1 MTTPPNTNSKTDSNT
16 DTGLNTL
23 KTVETL
29 IPQAMIRDQFRFRK
43 SWQQLKASSQSDVD
57 RQKPE
62 WDRLLVQ
69 IEESIS
75 DRNHRKTSLPSIPLD
90 QELPIFDRRD
100 EIVNAIRDHQVV
112 VVSGATGSGKST
124 QLPLIALQSD
134 FGIGG
139 VIGHT
144 QPRRIAARSVAQR
157 LASQIGSPLGQHVG
171 FKIRF
176 SDQTSDQT
184 YVKLMTDGILLAET
198 QSDPFL
204 NQYELLIVDE
214 AHERSLNIDFLIGYL
229 KRLLPRRKNLK
240 LIITSAT
247 IDTARFVE
255 HFATTECP
263 VPVIDVEGRT
273 YPVEIQYRPMSNGE
287 IEIPNVGGNIGGNDQ
302 DVEDHLVSTIA
313 EITRRDLGD
322 VLVFLPTERDIRSL
336 HKRLR
341 FLEQGSNRLEVL
353 PLYARL
359 SNAAQ
364 NQIFSPGPR
373 QRIVLATNVAES
385 SITVPRIRFV
395 IDTGTARI
403 SHYSPRSKVQRLPI
417 QPISQAS
424 ANQRAGRCGRIGP
437 GICIRLYSQQDF
449 ESRPPFSTPEIR
461 RVNLASVILQSL
473 ALKLGSIDEFPFLD
487 PPRTDS
493 IRDGFKTLQELQA
506 VDSHRR
512 LTHLGRQLSRLPVDP
527 RVGRMLLAADREN
540 CLAAT
545 LIIASGLEIQD
556 PRQRPPEKAAQ
567 ADQAHQAFID
577 PRSDFLSLLKIWDFF
592 HRLKKELSKSK
603 LRLAC
608 EQNYL
613 SFPLMIQWQETHRQL
628 QRMIAD
634 LGYKS
639 YPFSAASITSDLQDA
654 IHRSLLAGFLSGI
667 AMAQKGHEYLGANGI
682 RFQLWPGSGLF
693 KSKPQ
698 WIMVAEIVETSRRFG
713 RMVARIDPQWIEPL
727 AEHLS
732 KSRYSDPHWSQKR
745 QSVMAYQYVTLWGL
759 PIVDRRPINFG
770 PLEPDAAREIF
781 IQEALVEEKLQGDF
795 AFLRH
800 NRSLLDET
808 EREMA
813 KLRRRDLIVDSYRLF
828 QLYEQRLPAE
838 VFDKQSLSNQLKR
851 ERSLHDVLKLNR
863 RDLFPAENQP
873 DSNNLFPDQ
882 VQIGSMQIPMNYKFA
897 PGESD
902 DGATVQLPLAGL
914 GQVDDM
920 QAGWLVPG
928 LTEPRIASLIRS
940 LPKNLRRNLVP
951 APDSA
956 AKATAALEYGKGNFY
971 EAVAGQLTRLA
982 GTPVR
987 VADFDLE
994 KVEDHL
1000 QINLQI
1006 LDEAGQ
1012 VIAQGRSVKQ
1022 LRQQL
1027 SNQAADLPATGILD
1041 VADEKWH
1048 QDGLTEWC
1056 WDELPAAV
1064 TIQRGRTTLEAYP
1077 SIIDQDQSVGLRL
1090 TDSPAAANSQT
1101 RRGLVRLYA
1110 IEHRKSLKSQIRW
1123 LPDLDQQLISLMH
1136 WGDASHVKQDLTDL
1150 IARLAFVEEKP
1161 IPRNPSEFEKHQ
1173 TNAVEQISV
1182 ATQTIAAWLPK
1193 VSQFLHQIRLAIET
1207 FHRNCPWVVDD
1218 VKQQL
1223 DHLLGNRYLATTPW
1237 SWLKHYP
1244 RFLEGIIFRFE
1255 KLKSSDPR
1263 KDELATELLRSYWQK
1278 YQEINPSSLSTTK
1291 AEEELNLYRWMIEEF
1306 RISQFA
1312 QPLGTS
1318 FKVSEK
1324 RLEKQWEAVTHR

>member
-1 MTTPPNTNSKTDSNT
+1 MTTPPNSNSNIDP
-16 DTGLNTL
+16 GLNPL
-23 KTVETL
+23 KAVEKL
-29 IPQAMIRDQFRFRK
+29 ISQAMIRDQFRFRK
-43 SWQQLKASSQSDVD
+43 CWQQLKASPQSAVD
-57 RQKPE
+57 RQNPD
-62 WDRLLVQ
+62 WDRLLAQ
-69 IEESIS
+69 IEDSIS
-75 DRNHRKTSLPSIPLD
+75 QRNHRKASLPSIPLD
-90 QELPIFDRRD
+90 QELPIYDRRE

-124 QLPLIALQSD
+124 QLPLIALQSGL
-134 FGIGG
+134 GIGG
-139 VIGHT
+139 MIGHT

-157 LASQIGSPLGQHVG
+157 LASQIGSPLGQDVG

-176 SDQTSDQT
+176 SDQTSGRT

-204 NQYELLIVDE
+204 NNYELLIVDE

-229 KRLLPRRKNLK
+229 KRMLPRRKNLK

-247 IDTARFVE
+247 IDTGRFVE
-255 HFATTECP
+255 HFATTEYP

-273 YPVEIQYRPMSNGE
+273 YPVEIQYRPLSNDE
-287 IEIPNVGGNIGGNDQ
+287 IDGPNDQ
-302 DVEDHLVSTIA
+302 DAEDHLVSTIA
-313 EITRRDLGD
+313 EITQRERGD

-341 FLEQGSNRLEVL
+341 FLEQGPNRLEVL

-364 NQIFSPGPR
+364 NQIFSPGSR

-395 IDTGTARI
+395 VDTGTARI

-449 ESRPPFSTPEIR
+449 ESRSAFSTPEIR

-473 ALKLGSIDEFPFLD
+473 ALKLGAIDEFPFLD
-487 PPRTDS
+487 PPRSDS

-512 LTHLGRQLSRLPVDP
+512 LTQLGRQLSRLPVDP

-556 PRQRPPEKAAQ
+556 PRQRPPERAAQ
-567 ADQAHQAFID
+567 ADQAHQAFMD
-577 PRSDFLSLLKIWDFF
+577 PHSDFLSLLKVWDFF
-592 HRLKKELSKSK
+592 HCLKKELSKSK

-628 QRMIAD
+628 QRMMAD

-639 YPFSAASITSDLQDA
+639 PPFSAASVTSDLQDA
-654 IHRSLLAGFLSGI
+654 IHRSLLAGLLSGI

-713 RMVARIDPQWIEPL
+713 RMVARIDPHWIEPL

-745 QSVMAYQYVTLWGL
+745 QSVMAYQHVTLWGL
-759 PIVDRRPINFG
+759 PIVERRPINFG
-770 PLEPDAAREIF
+770 PLEPDVAREIF

-828 QLYEQRLPAE
+828 QLYEQRLPAV

-851 ERSLHDVLKLNR
+851 ERSLQDVLKLNR
-863 RDLFPAENQP
+863 RDLFPAENQL
-873 DSNNLFPDQ
+873 DSDNLFPDQ

-914 GQVDDM
+914 GQVDDV

-928 LTEPRIASLIRS
+928 LTKPRIASLIRS

-956 AKATAALEYGKGNFY
+956 TKAAAALEFGKGNFY

-1027 SNQAADLPATGILD
+1027 SDQTADLPATGILD

-1048 QDGLTEWC
+1048 RDGLTDWC

-1077 SIIDQDQSVGLRL
+1077 SIIDQHQSVGLRL
-1090 TDSPAAANSQT
+1090 TDSPSAANSQT

-1110 IEHRKSLKSQIRW
+1110 MQHRKSLARQIRW
-1123 LPDLDQQLISLMH
+1123 LPDLDQQLIPLMH
-1136 WGDASHVKQDLTDL
+1136 WGDASRVTQDLTDL

-1161 IPRNPSEFEKHQ
+1161 IPRNASEFEKNQ
-1173 TNAVEQISV
+1173 ANAIEQISV
-1182 ATQTIAAWLPK
+1182 ATQMIAAWLPK
-1193 VSQFLHQIRLAIET
+1193 VSQSLHQIRLAMET
-1207 FHRNCPWVVDD
+1207 FHRDCPWVITD
-1218 VKQQL
+1218 VKLQL
-1223 DHLLGNRYLATTPW
+1223 EHLVGDQYLINTPW

-1244 RFLEGIIFRFE
+1244 RYLEGITFRFE
-1255 KLKSSDPR
+1255 KLKSSDPK
-1263 KDELATELLRSYWQK
+1263 KDRQATDLLQLFWDK
-1278 YQEINPSSLSTTK
+1278 YQQYQNPNTAKLSAGK
-1291 AEEELNLYRWMIEEF
+1291 ADEELNLYRWMIEEF

-1318 FKVSEK
+1318 LKVSEK
-1324 RLEKQWEAVTHR
+1324 RLEKQWDTFTAN